1 LNTLYL
7 KVALSDIH
15 TLDGALVIDFGPT
28 LNAKLEACASTG
40 YTIVMV
46 DIRVTNA
53 PGGLPVPLGCTIEET
68 LSNGPDAFP
77 TRYTRN
83 IANQCGWS
91 QGYAHMGIMDLAR
104 DHSGFNISG
113 FQSFYRT
120 TGQPS
125 YGKSQD
131 APPVSWQMTEITK
144 VYQFH
149 HSQLRDKIRHY
160 PAPLTKVRR
169 EGVTTFQYRKFG
181 NVWKVDPDVHGQ
193 GYEHRAIDPQALHF
207 QQSSASL
214 DSDQIQW
221 SSPPHRNQKF
231 YTTDYSLPMTPL
243 SQIFD
248 TTKNGAQYSSPY
260 SSYSAHSTP
269 YGRYAASKPEPAVS
283 DEQSYI
289 DGWGNERYPVSD
301 PQSSEYGSTDSNLED
316 EPQDNPES
324 LYPEVPEFLTPVT
337 YQR

>member
-1 LNTLYL
+1 MLT
-7 KVALSDIH
+7 
-15 TLDGALVIDFGPT
+15 GALVIDFGPI
-28 LNAKLEACASTG
+28 LNAKLEACASNG
-40 YTIVMV
+40 YTVAMV

-53 PGGLPVPLGCTIEET
+53 SGGLPVPLAATVEEAF
-68 LSNGPDAFP
+68 SKGPDAFP

-91 QGYAHMGIMDLAR
+91 QGYAHMGIMDLAT
-104 DHSGFNISG
+104 DHGRFNISG

-125 YGKSQD
+125 YGKLQD
-131 APPVSWQMTEITK
+131 VPSVSWEMTEITK

-149 HSQLRDKIRHY
+149 YNQLKDRICHY
-160 PAPLTKVRR
+160 LAPLTRVRR
-169 EGVTTFQYRKFG
+169 EGVTTFQYRNSG
-181 NVWKVDPDVHGQ
+181 NVWRVDPDVHGQ
-193 GYEHRAIDPQALHF
+193 GYENRTIGPQALHF

-221 SSPPHRNQKF
+221 SSPPRRNQAV
-231 YTTDYSLPMTPL
+231 YTTDYSPPTTPL

-260 SSYSAHSTP
+260 TSHSGHSTP
-269 YGRYAASKPEPAVS
+269 YGRYASAQPKPALS

-289 DGWGNERYPVSD
+289 DCWGNERYLVSD
-301 PQSSEYGSTDSNLED
+301 PQSSKDRSTDSNLED
-316 EPQDNPES
+316 EPQDDPES
-324 LYPEVPEFLTPVT
+324 LYPEVPEFSWT
-337 YQR
+337 